1 MTELDSGSKGV
12 GVGGQTRAL
21 WLWARQLPKIDL
33 HRHLEGSLRL
43 VTLTELARAYAIPL
57 PSYDVEGLRPH
68 VQMVEEAPDFH
79 RFIDKFELLR
89 RFYTSREAIQRIT
102 REAIIDAAQDG
113 IIYLELRFNP
123 LALARVQGFSFSDVV
138 AWVLE
143 ATAEAEQETGLR
155 TCLIL
160 QIPRQEPL
168 AVANEIVDVAIANF
182 GRWVRAI
189 DLAGDEVNYPPELF
203 IEPFQRA
210 FDAGLHI
217 TVHAGEAMGADSVR
231 RAILH
236 LHPQRIG
243 HGVRSIEN
251 SSVIRMLYEQGIALE
266 VCPTSNLHTG
276 VVSTLA
282 QHPLEDLLKL
292 RLRVTL
298 NTDDPGVSATTLT
311 DEVLVAVEQISVAQS
326 SIYRMLRHAT
336 EAAFIPEGER
346 GELRARL
353 AQVLADDPAG
363 LQEFS
368 ATALTA

>member
-1 MTELDSGSKGV
+1 MW
-12 GVGGQTRAL
+12 Q
-21 WLWARQLPKIDL
+21 WANRLPKIDL

-43 VTLTELARAYAIPL
+43 VTLTDLARVYAIPL

-68 VQMVEEAPDFH
+68 VQMVQDAPDFR

-89 RFYTSREAIQRIT
+89 KFYTSREAIQRIT
-102 REAIIDAAQDG
+102 REAIADAALDN
-113 IIYLELRFNP
+113 IVYLELRFNP
-123 LALARVQGFSFSDVV
+123 LALARVQGFAFADVV

-168 AVANEIVDVAIANF
+168 AVANEIVDIAIANF
-182 GRWVRAI
+182 GRWVRGV
-189 DLAGDEVNYPPELF
+189 DLAGDEMTYPPELF

-231 RAILH
+231 RAILY

-251 SSVIRMLYEQGIALE
+251 SSVIRMLYEQGMALE

-276 VVSTLA
+276 VVTTFA
-282 QHPLEDLLKL
+282 HHPLQDLLNL
-292 RLRVTL
+292 RIRVTL

-311 DEVLVAVEQISVAQS
+311 DEIVVSVERIGVARPAV
-326 SIYRMLRHAT
+326 YRMLRNAAD
-336 EAAFIPEGER
+336 AAFIPEEER
-346 GELRARL
+346 GGLCAKL
-353 AQVLADDPAG
+353 TQALADDPMG
-363 LQEFS
+363 LQAFTG
-368 ATALTA
+368 AVNG

>member
-1 MTELDSGSKGV
+1 
-12 GVGGQTRAL
+12 L
-21 WLWARQLPKIDL
+21 WRWANRLPKIDL

-68 VQMVEEAPDFH
+68 VQMVEDAPDFR

-89 RFYTSREAIQRIT
+89 KFYTSREAIQRIT
-102 REAIIDAAQDG
+102 REAIIDAALDN
-113 IIYLELRFNP
+113 IVYLELRFNP
-123 LALARVQGFSFSDVV
+123 LALARVQGFAFADVV

-143 ATAEAEQETGLR
+143 ATAEAEQETGMR

-168 AVANEIVDVAIANF
+168 AVADKIVDIAIANF
-182 GRWVRAI
+182 GRWVRGV
-189 DLAGDEVNYPPELF
+189 DLAGDEVTYPPELF

-210 FDAGLHI
+210 YDAGLHI

-231 RAILH
+231 RAILY

-243 HGVRSIEN
+243 HGIRSIED
-251 SSVIRMLYEQGIALE
+251 SSVIRMLYDQGLALE

-276 VVSTLA
+276 VVPTLA
-282 QHPLEDLLKL
+282 AHPLADLLRL

-311 DEVLVAVEQISVAQS
+311 DEVLVAVERIGVAPGAM
-326 SIYRMLRHAT
+326 YRMLRHSA
-336 EAAFIPEGER
+336 EAAFIPDEER
-346 GELRARL
+346 AGLCARL
-353 AQVLADDPAG
+353 AQALAHDPDG
-363 LQEFS
+363 LAAFT
-368 ATALTA
+368 ATAAAN